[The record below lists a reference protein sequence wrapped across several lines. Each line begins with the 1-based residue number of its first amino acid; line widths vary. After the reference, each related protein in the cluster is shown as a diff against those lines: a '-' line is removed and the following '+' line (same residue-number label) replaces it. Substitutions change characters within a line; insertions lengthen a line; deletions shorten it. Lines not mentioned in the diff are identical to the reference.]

1 MLQSREEDTA
11 VALVRVYCGLASAE
25 LRAQP
30 TTAGAWLTVAVVD
43 DAGRLL
49 DVCEVS
55 DDAAGY
61 ARLGTLLAERSGGPT
76 GVCIAADSDDHLVT
90 MLLTAAGRPLAFA
103 DDDLVDDFAERFADD
118 ESMEEIES
126 PAAVRRAIGLARAL
140 QAGVMSAVALPAP
153 RDLAVLKPVLS
164 AHSAV
169 AVGRHAAAVALREVL
184 RELYPAALRA
194 YPDPAERVCLA
205 VLDALPEP
213 GRVAAA
219 SSPGGSSG
227 HARGNG
233 EPLESIA
240 AALTAAGVADSRSVA
255 EVITALRVAVAETPH
270 RGGVSR
276 SVTATAAETVRQA
289 VAAVRA
295 FDAAGGALIGAL
307 AERAN
312 PPASRPRVNRLTAQT
327 DAQAPVR
334 ATDRPPAHGPAAE
347 PGQVRVPVP
356 RRARPVSP
364 AAGPVSAAPAA
375 SAAPYPPPSP
385 LPVRPVSSPP
395 EYPAAA
401 HLASPQPVSGAPAQ
415 VWPVSGPP
423 VSGAPAQVW
432 PVSGPPVSG
441 APAAAHGRSVPP
453 PPPGITP
460 IPRRPATS
468 GSTRPAAARPASA
481 PPASAPP
488 AYGPPPRRPMAA
500 PVPEP
505 AAAPLPPPPPP
516 PAAAPAAAAAPVG
529 RSGRA
534 AGFGITDYSPP
545 MPAPRP
551 GHDEP
556 RWGGDAGHHAAEPP
570 QQPGSRANWPLV
582 SPYGEAE
589 AAPPAT
595 SLDPPPDRRE
605 GRVKPPWQSDDM
617 PAEPPMLRLVEPP
630 PLADPALRDPF
641 AGGFGGELP
650 TDVRLDPPSLRLVE
664 GEGNGRSVPRGRRNA
679 LVDQS
684 PEPSASGNDDNDLL
698 IFAAARSA
706 WFTGRSEEDVPSW
719 ETTSADYGWRAA
731 EQAAEP
737 SIGDS
742 NTAGL
747 PRRVP
752 QANLVPGSPELPDRP
767 LRIVRDPGSIAEHTN
782 GYFRGWRRGREIGGY
797 AVGGRPGRD
806 SAHGWDFSR
815 DPDSGEYEQPQYEYR
830 QAAYRS

>member
-1 MLQSREEDTA
+1 MLQSREEGTA

-30 TTAGAWLTVAVVD
+30 AAAGAWLTVAVVD

-55 DDAAGY
+55 DDATGY

-164 AHSAV
+164 AHSAI
-169 AVGRHAAAVALREVL
+169 AVGRQAAAVALREVL

-213 GRVAAA
+213 GRVSA
-219 SSPGGSSG
+219 SGSGPAGSSG
-227 HARGNG
+227 HAHGNG
-233 EPLESIA
+233 EPLETVA
-240 AALTAAGVADSRSVA
+240 AALTAAGVADSRTVA

-270 RGGVSR
+270 RGAVSR

-289 VAAVRA
+289 IAAVRA

-307 AERAN
+307 ADRAN
-312 PPASRPRVNRLTAQT
+312 PPVSRPRVNRLTAQP
-327 DAQAPVR
+327 DVQAPVR
-334 ATDRPPAHGPAAE
+334 ASDRAPVRGPAAE
-347 PGQVRVPVP
+347 PGQVRVPIP

-364 AAGPVSAAPAA
+364 AAGPVSAAP
-375 SAAPYPPPSP
+375 

-395 EYPAAA
+395 VPDYPAA
-401 HLASPQPVSGAPAQ
+401 HLAPPGPVSGVPAMRPVSGGPPMQPVSGVPAPAT
-415 VWPVSGPP
+415 
-423 VSGAPAQVW
+423 
-432 PVSGPPVSG
+432 PVSG
-441 APAAAHGRSVPP
+441 APAAAYGRPVPP

-460 IPRRPATS
+460 IPRRPMTS
-468 GSTRPAAARPASA
+468 GPTRPTASRPASA

-488 AYGPPPRRPMAA
+488 AYGPPPRRPMAT

-505 AAAPLPPPPPP
+505 AAAPLPPLPPP
-516 PAAAPAAAAAPVG
+516 PAAEPAAAASWA
-529 RSGRA
+529 GRA
-534 AGFGITDYSPP
+534 GAGFGITDYSPP
-545 MPAPRP
+545 MPARP
-551 GHDEP
+551 SHDEP
-556 RWGGDAGHHAAEPP
+556 RWGGGDSGRAAEPA
-570 QQPGSRANWPLV
+570 QPGSRANWPLV
-582 SPYGEAE
+582 SSYGEAE
-589 AAPPAT
+589 TPPAAGP
-595 SLDPPPDRRE
+595 DPLPERRE

-630 PLADPALRDPF
+630 PLADPALRDPLT
-641 AGGFGGELP
+641 GGFGGELP
-650 TDVRLDPPSLRLVE
+650 TDVRLDPPPLRLVE
-664 GEGNGRSVPRGRRNA
+664 GEGNGRSVPRGRRNT
-679 LVDQS
+679 LVDRA
-684 PEPSASGNDDNDLL
+684 PEPPAPDNDDNDLL

-706 WFTGRSEEDVPSW
+706 WFTGRSEDDVPSW
-719 ETTSADYGWRAA
+719 ETTSADYGWQAA

-752 QANLVPGSPELPDRP
+752 QANLVPGSPVQLDRP

-782 GYFRGWRRGREIGGY
+782 GYFQGWRRGREIGGY

-815 DPDSGEYEQPQYEYR
+815 DHDSGEYEQPQYEYR